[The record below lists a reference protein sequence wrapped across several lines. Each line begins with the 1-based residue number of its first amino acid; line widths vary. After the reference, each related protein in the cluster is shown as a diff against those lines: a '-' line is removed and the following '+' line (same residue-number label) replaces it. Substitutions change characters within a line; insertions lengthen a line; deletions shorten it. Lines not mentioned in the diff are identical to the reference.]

1 VEGIFFLILGGAL
14 FAHSWH
20 LLGMYS
26 DGRTMGIILG
36 GLGILTL
43 YTTTMD
49 PLVVESVAKHALI
62 VGSAMKALMF
72 VWAIYMLIIA
82 AHGIF
87 DFDERPIGFY
97 SSFLA
102 VVTFA
107 LLLLFAGQFRTIYGE
122 TPWLAFSIASFAL
135 TIKAALS
142 FFYFAFSY
150 GVLRLVNGWFALL
163 GGILVGIIGLSM
175 LTGAL

>member
-1 VEGIFFLILGGAL
+1 MEGIFFLILGGAL

-36 GLGILTL
+36 GLGILTF
-43 YTTTMD
+43 YATTMD
-49 PLVVESVAKHALI
+49 PLVVESVTKHALI

-122 TPWLAFSIASFAL
+122 MPWLAFSIASFVL
-135 TIKAALS
+135 TIKASLS

-163 GGILVGIIGLSM
+163 GGTLVGVIGLSM

>member
-1 VEGIFFLILGGAL
+1 
-14 FAHSWH
+14 
-20 LLGMYS
+20 
-26 DGRTMGIILG
+26 
-36 GLGILTL
+36 
-43 YTTTMD
+43 
-49 PLVVESVAKHALI
+49 
-62 VGSAMKALMF
+62 MKALMF

-122 TPWLAFSIASFAL
+122 MPWLAFSIASFVL
-135 TIKAALS
+135 TIKASLS

-163 GGILVGIIGLSM
+163 GGTLVGVIGLSM

>member
-1 VEGIFFLILGGAL
+1 MEGIFFLVIGGAL

-36 GLGILTL
+36 GMGILTF
-43 YTTTMD
+43 YATTMD
-49 PLVVESVAKHALI
+49 PLVVESVAKHALV
-62 VGSAMKALMF
+62 VGSAMKAFMF

-97 SSFLA
+97 SAFLT

-107 LLLLFAGQFRTIYGE
+107 LLLLFAGQFRIIYGE
-122 TPWLAFSIASFAL
+122 TPWLAFSVSTFVL
-135 TIKAALS
+135 TIISALS

-150 GVLRLVNGWFALL
+150 GVLRLVSGWSALL
-163 GGILVGIIGLSM
+163 GGILVGIVGISM